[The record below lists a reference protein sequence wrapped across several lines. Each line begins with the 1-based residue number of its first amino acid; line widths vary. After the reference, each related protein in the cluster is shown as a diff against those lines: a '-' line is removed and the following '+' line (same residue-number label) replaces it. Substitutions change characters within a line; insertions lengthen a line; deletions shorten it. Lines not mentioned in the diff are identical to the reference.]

1 MRRIVVWDSEVVT
14 FSWTPRPGGEPL
26 WRNTARSS
34 ATGPWTCTSNA
45 NETPPMRSES
55 SAIPAEARCGY
66 GARTG
71 SSVFR

>member
-1 MRRIVVWDSEVVT
+1 MAKYSKEQRDRAVD
-14 FSWTPRPGGEPL
+14 L
-26 WRNTARSS
+26 Y
-34 ATGPWTCTSNA
+34 SNA
-45 NETPPMRSES
+45 DETPPMRSES